1 MGLLYSHYEANPT
14 TNFKVNAVS
23 GTLTKTFRKSFFK
36 RFHMK
41 SDMADYIFDETKPS
55 LKNQR
60 YCNSAEVVVLQVM
73 LCGDNEFLAELIYKE
88 DYDELFNVEIEND
101 LKENGE

>member
-14 TNFKVNAVS
+14 TNVKVNAVS

-36 RFHMK
+36 RFHMN
-41 SDMADYIFDETKPS
+41 SRMADYIFDEDKPS
-55 LKNQR
+55 LKGSG
-60 YCNSAEVVVLQVM
+60 YSSAPEIVVLQVM

-88 DYDELFNVEIEND
+88 DYDEMFESLGDIDDE
-101 LKENGE
+101 

>member
-14 TNFKVNAVS
+14 TNINAVS
-23 GTLTKTFRKSFFK
+23 GTLIKTFRKSFFK

-41 SDMADYIFDETKPS
+41 SSMADYVFDEKTPS
-55 LKNQR
+55 LGK
-60 YCNSAEVVVLQVM
+60 YSEEIVILQIM

-88 DYDELFNVEIEND
+88 DYDEMFEKLEGNNE
-101 LKENGE
+101 

>member
-14 TNFKVNAVS
+14 TNIKVNAVN
-23 GTLTKTFRKSFFK
+23 GTLVKTFRKSFFQ

-41 SDMADYIFDETKPS
+41 STMADYVFNETKPRTS
-55 LKNQR
+55 S
-60 YCNSAEVVVLQVM
+60 CGDEIVVLQIM

-88 DYDELFNVEIEND
+88 DYDEIFNIEND
-101 LKENGE
+101 LKESGE

>member
-14 TNFKVNAVS
+14 TNVKVNAVT

-36 RFHMK
+36 RFHMN
-41 SDMADYIFDETKPS
+41 SRMADYIFDEDKPS
-55 LKNQR
+55 LKGPE
-60 YCNSAEVVVLQVM
+60 YSSAPEIVVLQVM

-88 DYDELFNVEIEND
+88 DYEEMFESLGVVDNE
-101 LKENGE
+101 

>member
-36 RFHMK
+36 RFHME
-41 SDMADYIFDETKPS
+41 SDMADYIFDEDKPS
-55 LKNQR
+55 LSR
-60 YCNSAEVVVLQVM
+60 YSSDPEIVVLQVM
-73 LCGDNEFLAELIYKE
+73 LCGDNEFLAELIYKK
-88 DYDELFNVEIEND
+88 DYDEMFNVGIEND
-101 LKENGE
+101 LKESGE